1 MTSAQRPAQNATP
14 YPDDLY
20 CPECGYSLR
29 GLTSA
34 RCPECGL
41 SLEFIRSDAP
51 LIPWERRRQL
61 GRLRAY
67 WQTVFQVLFR
77 TKRFCRASCRP
88 VSHPD
93 AQRFRWVTILHVYLP
108 ALAVL
113 PVAHWANPNMLRDA
127 VEETSGWFV
136 TLVGAW
142 VLPTLL
148 VLTGLPS
155 YLFHP
160 RRLTTAQ
167 QNRAVALSYYGTAPL
182 GLLAPLAAAA
192 VGTLAF
198 ADHLRGEPGAVVGLS
213 VSFATLV
220 SCVALG
226 TRDVVLG
233 DPRRHRPAR
242 AAQRLGHGAR
252 GAAGAAVMGSRRVA
266 GPGGFP
272 ALRLFPGD
280 RFLQSAWQRAG

>member
-1 MTSAQRPAQNATP
+1 
-14 YPDDLY
+14 
-20 CPECGYSLR
+20 
-29 GLTSA
+29 
-34 RCPECGL
+34 
-41 SLEFIRSDAP
+41 
-51 LIPWERRRQL
+51 
-61 GRLRAY
+61 
-67 WQTVFQVLFR
+67 VLFR

-226 TRDVVLG
+226 TWYWATLAGIAQRVLRSAWATARVALLVPLLWVLG
-233 DPRRHRPAR
+233 GSLVLVAFPLCVYFLAIVFYS
-242 AAQRLGHGAR
+242 LR
-252 GAAGAAVMGSRRVA
+252 GN
-266 GPGGFP
+266 GPG
-272 ALRLFPGD
+272 
-280 RFLQSAWQRAG
+280 S